1 MENWKSKAAEVILD
15 VTDKHGKSISITA
28 ILLVATFIALV
39 MPRITDYAIISAT
52 TAITVIAF
60 GK

>member
-1 MENWKSKAAEVILD
+1 MENWKVKAARFMLKV
-15 VTDKHGKSISITA
+15 DKHGKSISITA